1 MHHVNRNLAQAL
13 HDERSNVLAQ
23 ELVTQKDEEPTPT
36 EDTAIGYTCAI
47 MATIFFLNLA
57 LTWFDDELFGIPQRL
72 WEFVRALMPLAVIT
86 TLYCRLA
93 FGAVVMTPICGCGIA
108 ASAVGLALFKFGLG
122 HGVIPFAEKVG
133 EDMPEH
139 SVAVL
144 IAAMLGLV
152 ATFAEPDLAS
162 LQMVGSHAH
171 NLPPLLSALLT
182 EKQLFLLMFIAVG
195 VSIAVSLGMMR
206 VRARLPLWPFLL
218 GILTLCFL
226 LAYTASAAVNP
237 VVPLA
242 FDAGC
247 TVTGYG
253 TVPIIL
259 AWGAGVARASSS
271 NDTGTSGF
279 GIIALCVLMPCVT
292 ILLGSALLHPPQ
304 GSQSTFPQ
312 TEEHFDAIAELLYTV
327 RSVLPL
333 ILFLLLV
340 RARFGGLAAG
350 SLSASLLVGGA
361 LCTVGLFLFKFGV
374 VIGTLHLGSHIGAAL
389 LASPASPLLHTASL
403 GFVVGFFGACVDV
416 EPSGICERVEKASGG
431 RVRKVPLMLAI
442 AFGMGAGASIGSPHF
457 AEQSLL

>member
-23 ELVTQKDEEPTPT
+23 ELVKQKDEEPTPT

-182 EKQLFLLMFIAVG
+182 EKQLFLLG
-195 VSIAVSLGMMR
+195 YESSLGRMYCVDKEMNFTYYNLNLSLLEYQCAMVRKDFATAEMHFEQIPEALHTR
-206 VRARLPLWPFLL
+206 VARYVY
-218 GILTLCFL
+218 ILT
-226 LAYTASAAVNP
+226 
-237 VVPLA
+237 
-242 FDAGC
+242 
-247 TVTGYG
+247 
-253 TVPIIL
+253 
-259 AWGAGVARASSS
+259 
-271 NDTGTSGF
+271 
-279 GIIALCVLMPCVT
+279 
-292 ILLGSALLHPPQ
+292 
-304 GSQSTFPQ
+304 
-312 TEEHFDAIAELLYTV
+312 
-327 RSVLPL
+327 
-333 ILFLLLV
+333 
-340 RARFGGLAAG
+340 
-350 SLSASLLVGGA
+350 
-361 LCTVGLFLFKFGV
+361 
-374 VIGTLHLGSHIGAAL
+374 
-389 LASPASPLLHTASL
+389 
-403 GFVVGFFGACVDV
+403 
-416 EPSGICERVEKASGG
+416 PS
-431 RVRKVPLMLAI
+431 
-442 AFGMGAGASIGSPHF
+442 
-457 AEQSLL
+457 